1 MVAKGTQDRRSSS
14 STKAATT
21 STTTKRTRISSASHD
36 KKKVAKPIG
45 ICGFCLGDNE
55 KNANGVS
62 EKMIN
67 CAECGNS
74 GHPSCLQYSEKLVK
88 KIRTIHWQCID
99 CKRCIGCNKSDDSLL
114 FCDFCDAG
122 VHPKCCNPP
131 LNSIPKGD
139 FACNVCR
146 DEILLSPPNKN
157 LSSSSSSST
166 RSRRS
171 INLNDEDPPAT
182 LSRSVTELDDDIGN
196 FFIPNKQN
204 LNNIR
209 QQSVQKAMKYLREN
223 KTIKSTNKKLL
234 KRTHATTLNTNTIKE
249 NDELLAETI
258 LSSSKTPRIRKK
270 LLSEDLCSDP
280 QTSTPLLTRQLL
292 NKKSFTTEPLSP
304 RMISESD
311 NHPIEELSKTPLSK
325 VSNKRKHSTNS
336 LSPISN
342 TPSVV
347 KKRAKNELQLK
358 KQHSKLN
365 NKKRKESLTE
375 DDPSD
380 DHKQMESTADKRRF
394 NLDLSSKYSK

>member
-171 INLNDEDPPAT
+171 INLNDD
-182 LSRSVTELDDDIGN
+182 DDDIAN

-209 QQSVQKAMKYLREN
+209 QQSVQKVMKYLREN

-234 KRTHATTLNTNTIKE
+234 KRIHATTLNTSAIKE

-258 LSSSKTPRIRKK
+258 LSSSKSPRIRKK
-270 LLSEDLCSDP
+270 LLSEDLCS
-280 QTSTPLLTRQLL
+280 
-292 NKKSFTTEPLSP
+292 
-304 RMISESD
+304 
-311 NHPIEELSKTPLSK
+311 
-325 VSNKRKHSTNS
+325 
-336 LSPISN
+336 
-342 TPSVV
+342 
-347 KKRAKNELQLK
+347 
-358 KQHSKLN
+358 
-365 NKKRKESLTE
+365 
-375 DDPSD
+375 
-380 DHKQMESTADKRRF
+380 
-394 NLDLSSKYSK
+394 